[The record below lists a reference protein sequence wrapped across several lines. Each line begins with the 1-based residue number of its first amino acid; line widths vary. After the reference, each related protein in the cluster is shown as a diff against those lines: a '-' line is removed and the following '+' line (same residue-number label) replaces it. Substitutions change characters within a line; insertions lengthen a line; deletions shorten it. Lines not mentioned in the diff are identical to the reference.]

1 MASPEQAHENKT
13 DANKQPTGPE
23 ITEQPEEVLPQS
35 TLQSP
40 RMNPRH
46 PSQGMLLDLQRT
58 VGNRAVTKRFS
69 KSNETA
75 FHDKPFAPR
84 QVSHSLQT
92 TAVQR
97 DVAEDLNEM
106 ANAGEQNERSR
117 MQAEPPPA
125 MQINNVSDANSA
137 RSLMAVIEGLRP
149 RMQEG
154 GSTGTIS
161 GAEISANE
169 HAAAVLSDYLVTVG
183 EQGRT
188 LSTFQQQLV
197 QVRADVG
204 RVSGQMVHLETEGVV
219 DRGQTASYRAE
230 QVVGAATGAT
240 SAQQSAGGLRG
251 DAVANRNQV
260 QLAHDALMDKGNK
273 VGEAQTAASQS
284 VHTYSSA
291 LSNLNSGITPREEN
305 PELAAKQRAIK
316 AKVSSL
322 QSGLSTALTVL
333 AAIGGATGLTPAI
346 GAAATAASTEAYGA
360 AVTSLGQKA
369 LGNITPD
376 SIAKVI
382 SETYYSGEVNAIEAQ
397 VSQANALS
405 RENAI
410 NANFE
415 DLRKNQT
422 ALFGALQALGNRM
435 TEYMQARDTLRTALT
450 NLGTSADQGGQGKNY
465 SVITGLLA
473 DVDTLV
479 VQIDM
484 TKQLGGT
491 EQLAGSQASEARG
504 RVEGTLPPGS
514 TERQG
519 QTIYYRTY
527 LTFQLSGPGRAG
539 GLVNKA
545 SPNHII
551 FVTSESRPGS
561 AYGGAGAANPVVA
574 QTMQELTDM
583 RNTVQGMRDVLSRS
597 LGLAMQR

>member
-1 MASPEQAHENKT
+1 MASAEQAHENKT
-13 DANKQPTGPE
+13 DANKQPTAPE

-106 ANAGEQNERSR
+106 ANLAEQTERSR
-117 MQAEPPPA
+117 MQTEPPPA

-137 RSLMAVIEGLRP
+137 RSLMAEIEGLRP

-204 RVSGQMVHLETEGVV
+204 RVSGQMFHLETEGVV

-382 SETYYSGEVNAIEAQ
+382 SETYYSDEVNAIEAQ
-397 VSQANALS
+397 AKQANAVA

-519 QTIYYRTY
+519 QTIYYRPY
-527 LTFQLSGPGRAG
+527 LSIQIAGPGRTG

-561 AYGGAGAANPVVA
+561 AYGGPGAANPVVI